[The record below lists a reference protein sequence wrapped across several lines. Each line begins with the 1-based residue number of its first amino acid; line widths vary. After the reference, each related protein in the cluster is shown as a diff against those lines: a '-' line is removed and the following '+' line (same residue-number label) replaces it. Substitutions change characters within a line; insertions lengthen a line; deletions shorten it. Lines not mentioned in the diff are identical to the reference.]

1 MAYQQRAASKG
12 FPPNRNGNG
21 RFKPTKVTITG
32 YATKLRTTEESPEGK
47 ENYYNLFDNNLTYLW
62 HLFPK
67 EMRNFE
73 IITDLRLVHPLKAY
87 RIKQ

>member
-12 FPPNRNGNG
+12 FPPNKNGNG

-47 ENYYNLFDNNLTYLW
+47 ENYYNLFDNN
-62 HLFPK
+62 
-67 EMRNFE
+67 
-73 IITDLRLVHPLKAY
+73 
-87 RIKQ
+87 